1 MGAWEGGGEGGQ
13 WFQVVDMLLEVGPE
27 GGHSR
32 SGPSAD
38 VQEHALSFFQCAE
51 T

>member
-1 MGAWEGGGEGGQ
+1 MGVCRGSRGGGQ
-13 WFQVVDMLLEVGPE
+13 WFQVLDVLLEVGPE

-32 SGPSAD
+32 GGPCAD
-38 VQEHALSFFQCAE
+38 IKEDALSFFQCAE